1 MPRFAI
7 GDIACLKDYKWKG
20 RTEEERSLLTALNP
34 GHDMGR
40 ASAHPCIVL
49 KTGREYAL
57 VATVSAHGSGPHDQW
72 RSPWTRGGHYKKR
85 PDRYRSFEGTERYN
99 LKRPYLQLSKGA
111 WPKPRGSWVNVE
123 NVLLVPVWFL
133 GVFYKAQGYDENP
146 YIPHMARES
155 LDDLLRQIIED
166 NWQWSTLLR
175 RFEELGGVK
184 PLPPPSPPATPVS
197 PPPRAPAK
205 ASPPP
210 QAPTKVS
217 PPPPGASTKVTP
229 PPPAPSWADVAK
241 GKKR

>member
-1 MPRFAI
+1 MPRFTT
-7 GDIACLKDYKWKG
+7 GDIACLKDFNWKG
-20 RTEEERSLLTALNP
+20 RTDEERSVLTALNP

-49 KTGREYAL
+49 KTDRRYAL
-57 VATVSAHGSGPHDQW
+57 VTTVSAHGSGPYDQW

-85 PDRYRSFEGTERYN
+85 PDRYRSFEGTARFNPE
-99 LKRPYLQLSKGA
+99 RPYLRLSKGA

-155 LDDLLRQIIED
+155 LDDLLWQIIED
-166 NWQWSTLLR
+166 NWQWSRLLR
-175 RFEELGGVK
+175 RFEELRGVK
-184 PLPPPSPPATPVS
+184 PFPPPSPATPVS

-205 ASPPP
+205 SSPPP